1 MVSNMV
7 SSSNKSLTLPMSR
20 MIVELHPPMR
30 GPDGVYAVYIYGELH
45 NFLCV
50 GHLLIQVDS
59 RHAYFDAE
67 SHSRGVYLSTYLNI
81 FTSP

>member
-45 NFLCV
+45 RSGYWGVNCFM
-50 GHLLIQVDS
+50 LLI
-59 RHAYFDAE
+59 HC
-67 SHSRGVYLSTYLNI
+67 H
-81 FTSP
+81 